1 MTARPKCCSHQ
12 TPKCSRGKIPLRV
25 AEKPNRLKVALLIAA
40 LLAQDAF
47 ILDAGASGIYAWVGR
62 RSTKDEKL
70 EAMKKGEK
78 YLSDNKYPSWTKVGK
93 STNWTAD
100 CVSCAPTPPSFP
112 LHFWAF
118 GCPHPN
124 LALDTLIPMLPPL

>member
-1 MTARPKCCSHQ
+1 MQSSEWRKS
-12 TPKCSRGKIPLRV
+12 L
-25 AEKPNRLKVALLIAA
+25 NRLKVALLNAA

-93 STNWTAD
+93 STY
-100 CVSCAPTPPSFP
+100 
-112 LHFWAF
+112 
-118 GCPHPN
+118 
-124 LALDTLIPMLPPL
+124 